1 MPHRTEQLIG
11 VISTH
16 PLFSDLER
24 DTIYGFLESSK
35 LLYFPPKT
43 TVVTKGG
50 RAAHMYVVI
59 SGRLKVQN
67 VSEDGKT
74 LITRIL
80 EANDTFDEIPLL
92 DGKPRAASVISVTAV
107 ELLAIERESFL
118 QFIDTHKTIA
128 LKLIHSLCHTARSSN
143 DFLESV
149 VFLNLPVR
157 LAKVLRLLCLKYG
170 EQRLGYV
177 ELNARIS
184 QGDLASLVGA
194 SRESINK
201 QLRSWEDS
209 GLLKIQESG
218 KLHID
223 EQIIALAEKPSS

>member
-1 MPHRTEQLIG
+1 
-11 VISTH
+11 
-16 PLFSDLER
+16 
-24 DTIYGFLESSK
+24 
-35 LLYFPPKT
+35 
-43 TVVTKGG
+43 
-50 RAAHMYVVI
+50 
-59 SGRLKVQN
+59 
-67 VSEDGKT
+67 
-74 LITRIL
+74 
-80 EANDTFDEIPLL
+80 
-92 DGKPRAASVISVTAV
+92 VISVTAV